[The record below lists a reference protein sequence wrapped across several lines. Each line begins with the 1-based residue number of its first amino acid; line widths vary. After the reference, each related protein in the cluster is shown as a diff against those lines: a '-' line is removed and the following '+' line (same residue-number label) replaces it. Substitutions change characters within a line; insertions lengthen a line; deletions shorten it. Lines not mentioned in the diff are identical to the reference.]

1 MKRFCNTVKG
11 LTEEQEK
18 EFARD
23 SKEFVKKETEK
34 FLKQNEEPQD
44 SEVDGWVI
52 MPLDLFFNNFL
63 FPIPDIKRPWEDLD
77 DLDWDFD

>member
-11 LTEEQEK
+11 LTEVQEK

-34 FLKQNEEPQD
+34 FLKQNEEPQK
-44 SEVDGWVI
+44 SE
-52 MPLDLFFNNFL
+52 
-63 FPIPDIKRPWEDLD
+63 D
-77 DLDWDFD
+77 DE